1 MKLLRMGLALL
12 LMFGLTGCWSKV
24 ELDKL
29 TFIFGMYVDAG
40 AEPGTVELSISTPL
54 PNRLASGTLPG
65 TAQGKNYSTVTKTAH
80 SITDAIILIQKDL
93 SRRLEISHIKAIV
106 IGKEYAAN
114 GIHELLE
121 WCKRQPEIPM
131 GAYIMAAPGKAKETA
146 GLSAIFEQLPD
157 QVLRNF
163 SELNLTYATT
173 IRDCLLAE
181 SNNMGY
187 AMNFLSFGE
196 KPEEKDQG
204 EPVKWAGVQG
214 VMLFNGMKMAG
225 TLNSD
230 ESRALSWAAGDLS
243 GHLTL
248 PMYTVIWN
256 EQESKGKAS
265 ALFYSD
271 TVSRKVRMTEDGPV
285 FHIRLKGKA
294 SITLF
299 DDNNTDEAVD
309 HSSLVRRKLEERI
322 TSEVRKAIEHA
333 QKAGAD
339 VLQLGMLLEWNHPR
353 EWKKLKERWSDYYA
367 DRAKIVVTTDI
378 RIVDF
383 GASK

>member
-1 MKLLRMGLALL
+1 MKLLRLGMALL
-12 LMFGLTGCWSKV
+12 LLFSLTGCWSKL
-24 ELDKL
+24 ELDEL
-29 TFIFGMYVDAG
+29 TFIFGMYVDSG
-40 AEPGTVELSISTPL
+40 KEPETVELTISTPL
-54 PNRLASGTLPG
+54 PNRLVSGTQGG
-65 TAQGKNYSTVTKTAH
+65 TSQGKSYSTVTKTAH
-80 SITDAIILIQKDL
+80 SITDAIIMIQTDL

-106 IGKEYAAN
+106 IGQEYAAN

-121 WCKRQPEIPM
+121 WCKRQPEIPQ
-131 GAYIMAAPGKAKETA
+131 GTYIMAAPGKASEVA
-146 GLSAIFEQLPD
+146 RLSAVYEQLPD

-181 SNNMGY
+181 ANNMGY
-187 AMNFLSFGE
+187 AMNYLSFGV
-196 KPEEKDQG
+196 KPDEKDQG

-214 VMLFNGMKMAG
+214 VMLFNGMKKTG

-243 GHLTL
+243 GHLSL
-248 PMYTVIWN
+248 PMYTVVWN
-256 EQESKGKAS
+256 EQDSKGKAS

-271 TVSRKVRMTEDGPV
+271 TVSRKVQMTADGPV

-294 SITLF
+294 SVTLF

-309 HSSLVRRKLEERI
+309 HNRLIQSKLEERI
-322 TSEVRKAIEHA
+322 KSEVKKALEHT
-333 QKAGAD
+333 QEAGSD
-339 VLQLGMLLEWNHPR
+339 VLQLGMLLEWNHPK

-367 DRAKIVVTTDI
+367 DRARIVVKTDI
-378 RIVDF
+378 SIVDF

>member
-1 MKLLRMGLALL
+1 MKLLKLGLALL
-12 LMFGLTGCWSKV
+12 LLLNLTGCSKI
-24 ELDKL
+24 ELDQL
-29 TFIFGMYVDAG
+29 TFIFGIYIDAG
-40 AEPGTVELSISTPL
+40 AEPGTVELSISSPL
-54 PNRLASGTLPG
+54 PNRLVSGTQSG
-65 TAQGKNYSTVTKTAH
+65 TAQGKSYSTVTKTAH
-80 SITDAIILIQKDL
+80 SITDAIIMIQKDL

-121 WCKRQPEIPM
+121 WCKRQPEIPI
-131 GAYIMAAPGKAKETA
+131 GTYIMAAPGKAKEIA
-146 GLSAIFEQLPD
+146 GLSAIFEQLPS

-196 KPEEKDQG
+196 KEEKDQG

-214 VMLFNGMKMAG
+214 VMLFSGMKMTG

-243 GHLTL
+243 GHVTL
-248 PMYTVIWN
+248 PMYTVMWN

-265 ALFYSD
+265 ALFYNN
-271 TVSRKVRMTEDGPV
+271 TVSRKVRITADGPV
-285 FHIRLKGKA
+285 FYIKLKGKA
-294 SITLF
+294 SVTLF
-299 DDNNTDEAVD
+299 DDNNTDEAID
-309 HSSLVRRKLEERI
+309 HSSLIRRKLEERI
-322 TSEVRKAIEHA
+322 TSEVKKAIEHT
-333 QKAGAD
+333 QEAGAD

-353 EWKKLKERWSDYYA
+353 EWKKLKERWNEYYT
-367 DRAKIVVTTDI
+367 RAEIIVTTDI
-378 RIVDF
+378 SIVDF

>member
-1 MKLLRMGLALL
+1 MKLLRLGMALL
-12 LMFGLTGCWSKV
+12 LLFSLTGCWSKL
-24 ELDKL
+24 ELDEL

-40 AEPGTVELSISTPL
+40 TEPGTVELTISTPL
-54 PNRLASGTLPG
+54 PNRLVSGTQGG
-65 TAQGKNYSTVTKTAH
+65 TAQGKSYSTVTKTAH
-80 SITDAIILIQKDL
+80 SITDAIIMIQKDL

-106 IGKEYAAN
+106 VGQEYAAN

-121 WCKRQPEIPM
+121 WCKRQPEIPQ
-131 GAYIMAAPGKAKETA
+131 GTYIMAAPGKASEVA
-146 GLSAIFEQLPD
+146 RLSAVYEQLPD
-157 QVLRNF
+157 QVLRNI

-173 IRDCLLAE
+173 IRVYLLAE
-181 SNNMGY
+181 ANNMGY
-187 AMNFLSFGE
+187 AMNYLSFGVKPDE
-196 KPEEKDQG
+196 KEQG

-214 VMLFNGMKMAG
+214 VMLFKGMKMTG

-248 PMYTVIWN
+248 PMYTVVWN
-256 EQESKGKAS
+256 EQDSKGKAS

-271 TVSRKVRMTEDGPV
+271 TVSRKVQMTADGPV
-285 FHIRLKGKA
+285 FHVRLKGKA

-309 HSSLVRRKLEERI
+309 HNSLIQSKLEEKI
-322 TSEVRKAIEHA
+322 KSEVKKALDHTQE
-333 QKAGAD
+333 AGTD
-339 VLQLGMLLEWNHPR
+339 VLQLGMLLEWNHPK

-367 DRAKIVVTTDI
+367 DRARIVVKTDI
-378 RIVDF
+378 SIVDF

>member
-1 MKLLRMGLALL
+1 MKLLKLGLALL
-12 LMFGLTGCWSKV
+12 LLLNLTGCWSKI
-24 ELDKL
+24 ELDQL
-29 TFIFGMYVDAG
+29 TFIFGIYIDAG
-40 AEPGTVELSISTPL
+40 AEPGTVELSISSPL
-54 PNRLASGTLPG
+54 PNRLVSGTQSG
-65 TAQGKNYSTVTKTAH
+65 TAQGKSYSTVTKTAH
-80 SITDAIILIQKDL
+80 SITDAIIMIQKDL

-121 WCKRQPEIPM
+121 WCKRQPELPI
-131 GAYIMAAPGKAKETA
+131 GTYIMAAPGKAKEIA
-146 GLSAIFEQLPD
+146 GLSAIFEQLPS

-196 KPEEKDQG
+196 KEEKDQG

-214 VMLFNGMKMAG
+214 VMLFSGMKMTG

-230 ESRALSWAAGDLS
+230 ESRALSWAAGALS
-243 GHLTL
+243 GHVTL
-248 PMYTVIWN
+248 PMYTIMWN

-265 ALFYSD
+265 ALFYNN
-271 TVSRKVRMTEDGPV
+271 TVSRKVRITADGPV
-285 FHIRLKGKA
+285 FYIKLKGKA
-294 SITLF
+294 SVTLF
-299 DDNNTDEAVD
+299 DDNNTDEAID
-309 HSSLVRRKLEERI
+309 HSSLIRRKLEERI
-322 TSEVRKAIEHA
+322 TSEVKKAIEHT
-333 QKAGAD
+333 QEAGAD

-353 EWKKLKERWSDYYA
+353 EWKKLKERWNEYYT
-367 DRAKIVVTTDI
+367 RAEIIVTTDI
-378 RIVDF
+378 SIVDF